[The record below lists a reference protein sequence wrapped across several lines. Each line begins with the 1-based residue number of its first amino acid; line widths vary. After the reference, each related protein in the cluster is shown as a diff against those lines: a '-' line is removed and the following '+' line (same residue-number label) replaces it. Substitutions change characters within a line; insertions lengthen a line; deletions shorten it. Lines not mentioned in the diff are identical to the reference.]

1 VAVRDK
7 RTNRIASAMQW
18 IEVPD
23 LSSGAFVLSSLFIG
37 DIDNTARESG
47 KLSVNASHRFRA
59 GSSLGYFLSAYN
71 APRSAAGSD
80 LVLQLQVIR
89 DQQPVITKP
98 VEKIDT
104 TTVTDPAN
112 ITYGEE
118 LSLAGLPAG
127 NYLLTIT
134 IIDRTSKSS
143 ARQQAKFVIY

>member
-1 VAVRDK
+1 MNRFSTLEGVAEAAPTPR
-7 RTNRIASAMQW
+7 R
-18 IEVPD
+18 P
-23 LSSGAFVLSSLFIG
+23 LF
-37 DIDNTARESG
+37 
-47 KLSVNASHRFRA
+47 F
-59 GSSLGYFLSAYN
+59 

-104 TTVTDPAN
+104 TQATDPAS
-112 ITYGEE
+112 IPYGEE

-134 IIDRTSKSS
+134 IIDRASKSS